1 MDLSPVPPIVRARFG
16 LEQRCAYRHA
26 DLYDEEVP
34 EVRLGWELTAF
45 AFLFKGNNSWS
56 LQIHDI
62 ESLSPREF
70 RVNQVD
76 LETVIA
82 KPEMGAECVM
92 KSFVL
97 LGDQNAGK
105 STMLH
110 RYLANWCSQQK
121 CQRTSDVYFSWEI

>member
-1 MDLSPVPPIVRARFG
+1 MEWVPPIVRARFG

-34 EVRLGWELTAF
+34 EAGQNAWQNAWQNASGMRPFST
-45 AFLFKGNNSWS
+45 
-56 LQIHDI
+56 
-62 ESLSPREF
+62 LS
-70 RVNQVD
+70 QVD

-82 KPEMGAECVM
+82 QPELGAECAV

-110 RYLANWCSQQK
+110 RC
-121 CQRTSDVYFSWEI
+121 